1 MLRAIQHLRRRKT
14 INYFVIKYK
23 LPSLNDYTAACR
35 SNKYVGAKFK
45 ADVEELIG
53 WSIRQALTAKTLYK
67 PKAAVMVRFEWHEK
81 TKKRDADNI
90 ASAKKFILDAL
101 VNMRV
106 LENDSRKFVKGFYDA
121 VIDDKEDFVIVELI
135 EIQKG

>member
-1 MLRAIQHLRRRKT
+1 M
-14 INYFVIKYK
+14 IKHK

-45 ADVEELIG
+45 QEVEEVIG
-53 WSIRQALTAKTLYK
+53 WAIKQALTSKSLHK
-67 PKAAVMVRFEWHEK
+67 PKAAVMVRFEWHER

-101 VNMRV
+101 VKSGV
-106 LENDSRKFVKGFYDA
+106 LVDDSRKYVKGFYDTI
-121 VIDDKEDFVIVELI
+121 IDDKEDFVIVELV
-135 EIQKG
+135 EI